1 MSLFPPIVRSLA
13 FRLAFLYGLAVVAI
27 IPLVSGIFYFGTV
40 GVLAR
45 GIDSQLA
52 TLSGRLRALA
62 QPEESG
68 AVADEIARLLADG
81 IASDTEIYL
90 LAGPDGHRI
99 VGNIEPWPWSEDQF
113 GSLSDQAVTRLG
125 LPTLARILPVRLPD
139 GDVLVVGRD
148 MPDQQEMRRLVVQA
162 LVAGGGLAI
171 VLATLGAVLFHRR
184 MERRFAAIR
193 DIAAKIESGQLDW
206 RIPAS
211 ASQDEFSRLD
221 ADINRML
228 DRIQHL
234 MDGVRHV
241 SNAIAHDLRTPLG
254 RLRARLDQALR
265 AGDPAALP
273 QAARGTIEG
282 IDQLIALF
290 ERLLQIAE
298 AESGTRRQSFAP
310 VKLSALLA
318 TIAELFDALAEE
330 TGMTLTVD
338 APMEAVILGDRALLS
353 ALLVNLVENA
363 FKYAGAKGGHIAL
376 ALTVLPREVELSVR
390 DGGPG
395 IPAAE
400 RDRVLERF
408 YRLDRSRSQP
418 GNGLGL
424 SLVAAIAALHG
435 GRLILEDADPG
446 LWVRIVLP
454 RNLSKP

>member
-1 MSLFPPIVRSLA
+1 VKLPMFRSLS
-13 FRLAFLYGLAVVAI
+13 FRLAFVYGLTVVAI
-27 IPLVSGIFYFGTV
+27 IPVISGIFYFGTV

-45 GIDSQLA
+45 SIDGQLA
-52 TLSGRLRALA
+52 ALSARLNGLA
-62 QPEESG
+62 GELG
-68 AVADEIARLLADG
+68 ADEVAAEIGRLLADG
-81 IASDTEIYL
+81 VASDTEIYL
-90 LAGPDGHRI
+90 LTGPDGHKI
-99 VGNIEPWPWSEDQF
+99 VGNIDPWPWSETQF
-113 GSLSDQAVTRLG
+113 GSLSDQALTRLG
-125 LPTLARILPVRLPD
+125 RPSLARILPVRLP
-139 GDVLVVGRD
+139 GGEILVVGRD
-148 MPDQQEMRRLVVQA
+148 MPDQQEIRRLVVRA
-162 LVAGGGLAI
+162 LIAGGLLAA
-171 VLATLGAVLFHRR
+171 VLASLGALLFHRR
-184 MERRFAAIR
+184 VERRFTAIR

-206 RIPAS
+206 RIPVS
-211 ASQDEFSRLD
+211 AGADEFARLD

-254 RLRARLDQALR
+254 RLRARLDEALR
-265 AGDPAALP
+265 GGDPAVLP
-273 QAARGTIEG
+273 QAARSTIDG

-310 VKLSALLA
+310 VPLDAVLA

-330 TGMTLTVD
+330 KGMTLAVD
-338 APMEAVILGDRALLS
+338 APEAAVILGDRALLS

-363 FKYAGAKGGHIAL
+363 LKYGAVEGGSVAL
-376 ALTVLPREVELSVR
+376 ALAMHPREVELSVR
-390 DGGPG
+390 DFGAG
-395 IPAAE
+395 IPEAE

-424 SLVAAIAALHG
+424 SLVAAIVALHG
-435 GRLILEDADPG
+435 GSLSLEDAAPG
-446 LWVRIVLP
+446 LRVRIVLP